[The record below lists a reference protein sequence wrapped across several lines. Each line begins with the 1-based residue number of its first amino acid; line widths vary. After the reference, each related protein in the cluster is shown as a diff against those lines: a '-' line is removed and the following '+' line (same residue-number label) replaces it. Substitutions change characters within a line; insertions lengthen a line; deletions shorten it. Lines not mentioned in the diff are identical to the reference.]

1 MKDELK
7 KGDSLY
13 TDQSQAKNDDHELEV
28 FGDNLSFFDE
38 TTFFPQNLC

>member
-13 TDQSQAKNDDHELEV
+13 TDQSQVNHDHELEV
-28 FGDNLSFFDE
+28 FGDNLSIFDG